1 MKKKLCFVLTI
12 LLMVSLFASGNRDEK
27 QTSEIKMEN
36 NQNTNLALN
45 INSDDSAYDDPRTL
59 EFCFKDDKGRSL
71 CLYHNIR
78 KQKGID
84 FEDYE
89 VYADWSTDTKIRKW
103 VKQDLD
109 GVSVIWSYADG
120 VILKMETESSNWST
134 KRGIKV
140 GDSISKV
147 IELYASDATVSY
159 YNFETGEGYVI
170 SEKEKPL
177 LFLREDNEGIL
188 VYVANLVAEEMMNI
202 RFTQKEGI
210 ITKIEIYT
218 N

>member
-1 MKKKLCFVLTI
+1 MKKLITI
-12 LLMVSLFASGNRDEK
+12 LIILLVVTGMFAMGKSTKVQES
-27 QTSEIKMEN
+27 QIKE
-36 NQNTNLALN
+36 TNLTPN
-45 INSDDSAYDDPRTL
+45 ENWDDSAYDDPRTL
-59 EFCFKDDKGRSL
+59 EFNLKNDKGINL
-71 CLYHNIR
+71 CIYHNIR

-109 GVSVIWSYADG
+109 GVSVIWNYADG

-202 RFTQKEGI
+202 RFTQKDGI

>member
-1 MKKKLCFVLTI
+1 MKKLITI
-12 LLMVSLFASGNRDEK
+12 LIILLVFTGVFAMGNSTKVQEP
-27 QTSEIKMEN
+27 QIKETILAPNEN
-36 NQNTNLALN
+36 W
-45 INSDDSAYDDPRTL
+45 DDSAYDDPRTL
-59 EFCFKDDKGRSL
+59 EFCLKNDKGINL

-84 FEDYE
+84 FENYE

-109 GVSVIWSYADG
+109 GVSVIWNYSDG

-159 YNFETGEGYVI
+159 YNFETGESYVI

-202 RFTQKEGI
+202 RFTQKDGI

>member
-1 MKKKLCFVLTI
+1 MKKLIAILII
-12 LLMVSLFASGNRDEK
+12 LLVFTGVFAMGNSTKVQEP
-27 QTSEIKMEN
+27 QIKE
-36 NQNTNLALN
+36 TNLAPN
-45 INSDDSAYDDPRTL
+45 ENWDDSAYDDPRTL
-59 EFCFKDDKGRSL
+59 EFCLKNDKGINL

-84 FEDYE
+84 FENYE

-109 GVSVIWSYADG
+109 GVSVIWNYSDG

-159 YNFETGEGYVI
+159 YNFETGESYVI

-202 RFTQKEGI
+202 RFTQKDGI

>member
-1 MKKKLCFVLTI
+1 MKKLITI
-12 LLMVSLFASGNRDEK
+12 LIILLVVTGMFAMGKSTKVQES
-27 QTSEIKMEN
+27 QIKE
-36 NQNTNLALN
+36 TNLAPN
-45 INSDDSAYDDPRTL
+45 ENWDDSAYDDPRTL
-59 EFCFKDDKGRSL
+59 EFCLKNDKGINL

-109 GVSVIWSYADG
+109 GVSVIWNYADG

-202 RFTQKEGI
+202 RFTQKDGI

>member
-1 MKKKLCFVLTI
+1 MKKLITI
-12 LLMVSLFASGNRDEK
+12 LIILLVFIGVFAMGNSTKVQEP
-27 QTSEIKMEN
+27 QIKE
-36 NQNTNLALN
+36 TNLAPN
-45 INSDDSAYDDPRTL
+45 ENWDDSAYDDPRTL
-59 EFCFKDDKGRSL
+59 EFCLKNDKGINL

-84 FEDYE
+84 FENYE

-109 GVSVIWSYADG
+109 GVSVIWNYSDG

-159 YNFETGEGYVI
+159 YNFETGESYVI

-202 RFTQKEGI
+202 RFTQKDGI

>member
-1 MKKKLCFVLTI
+1 MGKTRP
-12 LLMVSLFASGNRDEK
+12 G
-27 QTSEIKMEN
+27 
-36 NQNTNLALN
+36 
-45 INSDDSAYDDPRTL
+45 
-59 EFCFKDDKGRSL
+59 
-71 CLYHNIR
+71 
-78 KQKGID
+78 
-84 FEDYE
+84 
-89 VYADWSTDTKIRKW
+89 
-103 VKQDLD
+103 
-109 GVSVIWSYADG
+109 GVSVIWNYADG

-140 GDSISKV
+140 GDTISKV

-202 RFTQKEGI
+202 RFTQKDGI

>member
-1 MKKKLCFVLTI
+1 M
-12 LLMVSLFASGNRDEK
+12 GNSTKVQEP
-27 QTSEIKMEN
+27 QIKE
-36 NQNTNLALN
+36 TNLAPN
-45 INSDDSAYDDPRTL
+45 ENWDDSDYCDPRTL
-59 EFCFKDDKGRSL
+59 EFCLKNDKGINL

-84 FEDYE
+84 FEKYE

-109 GVSVIWSYADG
+109 GVSVIWSYSDG

-159 YNFETGEGYVI
+159 YNFETGESYVI

-202 RFTQKEGI
+202 RFTQKDGI

>member
-1 MKKKLCFVLTI
+1 MKKLITI
-12 LLMVSLFASGNRDEK
+12 LIILLVVTGVFAMGKSTKVQES
-27 QTSEIKMEN
+27 QIKE
-36 NQNTNLALN
+36 TNLTPN
-45 INSDDSAYDDPRTL
+45 ENWDDSAYDDPRTL
-59 EFCFKDDKGRSL
+59 EFNLKNDKGINL
-71 CLYHNIR
+71 CIFHNIR

-109 GVSVIWSYADG
+109 GVSVIWNYMNGA
-120 VILKMETESSNWST
+120 ILIMETESSNWST

-140 GDSISKV
+140 GDTISKV
-147 IELYASDATVSY
+147 IELYASDAKVSY

-202 RFTQKEGI
+202 RFTQKDGI

>member
-1 MKKKLCFVLTI
+1 MKKLITI
-12 LLMVSLFASGNRDEK
+12 LVILLVVTGVFAMGKSTKVQES
-27 QTSEIKMEN
+27 QIKE
-36 NQNTNLALN
+36 TNLTPN
-45 INSDDSAYDDPRTL
+45 ENWDDSAYDDPRTL
-59 EFCFKDDKGRSL
+59 EFNLKNDKGINL
-71 CLYHNIR
+71 CIYHNIR

-109 GVSVIWSYADG
+109 GVSVIWNYADG

-140 GDSISKV
+140 GDTISKV

>member
-1 MKKKLCFVLTI
+1 MKKLITI
-12 LLMVSLFASGNRDEK
+12 LIILLVVTGVFAMGKSTKVQES
-27 QTSEIKMEN
+27 QIKE
-36 NQNTNLALN
+36 TNLTPN
-45 INSDDSAYDDPRTL
+45 ENWDDSAYDDPRTL
-59 EFCFKDDKGRSL
+59 EFNLKNDKGINL
-71 CLYHNIR
+71 CIYHNIR

-109 GVSVIWSYADG
+109 GVSVIWNYADG

-202 RFTQKEGI
+202 RFTQKDGI

>member
-1 MKKKLCFVLTI
+1 MKKLITI
-12 LLMVSLFASGNRDEK
+12 LIILLVVTGVFAMGKSTKVQES
-27 QTSEIKMEN
+27 QIKE
-36 NQNTNLALN
+36 TNLTPN
-45 INSDDSAYDDPRTL
+45 ENWDDSAYDDPRTL
-59 EFCFKDDKGRSL
+59 EFNLKNDKGINL
-71 CLYHNIR
+71 CIYHNIR

-109 GVSVIWSYADG
+109 GVSVIWNYADG

-140 GDSISKV
+140 GDTISKV
-147 IELYASDATVSY
+147 IELYASDAKVSY

-202 RFTQKEGI
+202 RFTQKDGI

>member
-1 MKKKLCFVLTI
+1 MKKLITI
-12 LLMVSLFASGNRDEK
+12 LIILLVVTGVFAMGKSTKVQESQSK
-27 QTSEIKMEN
+27 E
-36 NQNTNLALN
+36 TNLTPN
-45 INSDDSAYDDPRTL
+45 ENWDDSAYDDPRTL
-59 EFCFKDDKGRSL
+59 EFNLKNDKGINL
-71 CLYHNIR
+71 CIYHNIR

-109 GVSVIWSYADG
+109 GVSVIWNYADG

-140 GDSISKV
+140 GDTISKV

-159 YNFETGEGYVI
+159 YNFETDEGYVI

>member
-1 MKKKLCFVLTI
+1 MKKLITI
-12 LLMVSLFASGNRDEK
+12 LIILLVVTGVFAMGKSTKVQES
-27 QTSEIKMEN
+27 QIKE
-36 NQNTNLALN
+36 TNLTPN
-45 INSDDSAYDDPRTL
+45 ENWDDSAYDDPRTL
-59 EFCFKDDKGRSL
+59 EFNLKNDKGINL
-71 CLYHNIR
+71 CIYHNIR

-103 VKQDLD
+103 VKQEID
-109 GVSVIWSYADG
+109 GLSVIWNYADG

-140 GDSISKV
+140 GDTISKV

-202 RFTQKEGI
+202 RFTQKDGI

>member
-1 MKKKLCFVLTI
+1 MKKLITI
-12 LLMVSLFASGNRDEK
+12 LIILLVVTGVFAMGKSTKVQES
-27 QTSEIKMEN
+27 QIKE
-36 NQNTNLALN
+36 TNLTPN
-45 INSDDSAYDDPRTL
+45 ENWDDSAYDDPRTL
-59 EFCFKDDKGRSL
+59 EFNLKNDKGINL
-71 CLYHNIR
+71 CIYHNIR

-84 FEDYE
+84 FEGYE

-109 GVSVIWSYADG
+109 GVSVIWNYADG

-140 GDSISKV
+140 GDTISKV

>member
-1 MKKKLCFVLTI
+1 MKKLIAILII
-12 LLMVSLFASGNRDEK
+12 LLVFTGVFAMGNSTKVQEP
-27 QTSEIKMEN
+27 QIKE
-36 NQNTNLALN
+36 TNLAPN
-45 INSDDSAYDDPRTL
+45 ENWDDSDYYDSRTL
-59 EFCFKDDKGRSL
+59 EFCLKNDKGINL

-84 FEDYE
+84 FENYE

-109 GVSVIWSYADG
+109 GVSVIWNYSDG

-159 YNFETGEGYVI
+159 YNFETGESYVI

-202 RFTQKEGI
+202 RFTQKDGI

>member
-1 MKKKLCFVLTI
+1 MKKLITI
-12 LLMVSLFASGNRDEK
+12 LIILLVVTGVFAMGKSTKVQES
-27 QTSEIKMEN
+27 QIKE
-36 NQNTNLALN
+36 TNLTPN
-45 INSDDSAYDDPRTL
+45 ENWDDSAYDDPRTL
-59 EFCFKDDKGRSL
+59 EFNLKNDKGINL
-71 CLYHNIR
+71 CIYHNIR

-109 GVSVIWSYADG
+109 GVSVIWNYMNGA
-120 VILKMETESSNWST
+120 ILIMETESSNWST

-140 GDSISKV
+140 GDTISKV
-147 IELYASDATVSY
+147 IELYASDAKVSY

-202 RFTQKEGI
+202 RFTQKDGI

>member
-1 MKKKLCFVLTI
+1 MKKLITI
-12 LLMVSLFASGNRDEK
+12 LIILLVVTGMFAMGKSTKVQES
-27 QTSEIKMEN
+27 QIKE
-36 NQNTNLALN
+36 TNLTPN
-45 INSDDSAYDDPRTL
+45 ENWDDSAYDDPRTL
-59 EFCFKDDKGRSL
+59 EFNLKNDKGINL
-71 CLYHNIR
+71 CIYHNIR

-109 GVSVIWSYADG
+109 GVSVIWNYADG

-159 YNFETGEGYVI
+159 YNFETGESYVI

-202 RFTQKEGI
+202 RFTQKDGI

>member
-1 MKKKLCFVLTI
+1 MKKLITI
-12 LLMVSLFASGNRDEK
+12 LIILLVITGVFAMGKSTKVQES
-27 QTSEIKMEN
+27 QIKE
-36 NQNTNLALN
+36 TNLTPN
-45 INSDDSAYDDPRTL
+45 ENWDDSAYDDPRTL
-59 EFCFKDDKGRSL
+59 EFNLKNDKGINL
-71 CLYHNIR
+71 CIYHNIR

-109 GVSVIWSYADG
+109 GVSVIWNYADG

-140 GDSISKV
+140 GDTISKV

>member
-1 MKKKLCFVLTI
+1 MKRLITI
-12 LLMVSLFASGNRDEK
+12 LIILLVVTGMFAMGKSTKVQES
-27 QTSEIKMEN
+27 QIKE
-36 NQNTNLALN
+36 TNLAPN
-45 INSDDSAYDDPRTL
+45 ENWDDSAYDDPRTL
-59 EFCFKDDKGRSL
+59 EFCLKNDKGINL

-109 GVSVIWSYADG
+109 GVSVIWNYADG

-140 GDSISKV
+140 GDTISKV

-202 RFTQKEGI
+202 RFTQKDGI

>member
-1 MKKKLCFVLTI
+1 MKKLITI
-12 LLMVSLFASGNRDEK
+12 LIILLVVTGVFAMGKSTKVQESQSK
-27 QTSEIKMEN
+27 E
-36 NQNTNLALN
+36 TNLTPN
-45 INSDDSAYDDPRTL
+45 ENWDDSAYDDPRTL
-59 EFCFKDDKGRSL
+59 EFNLKNDKGINL
-71 CLYHNIR
+71 CIYHNIR

-109 GVSVIWSYADG
+109 GVSVIWNYADG

-140 GDSISKV
+140 GDTISKV

>member
-1 MKKKLCFVLTI
+1 MKKLITI
-12 LLMVSLFASGNRDEK
+12 LIILLVFTGVFAMGNSTKVQEL
-27 QTSEIKMEN
+27 QIKE
-36 NQNTNLALN
+36 TNLAPN
-45 INSDDSAYDDPRTL
+45 ENWDDSAYDDPRTL
-59 EFCFKDDKGRSL
+59 EFNLKNDKGINL

-84 FEDYE
+84 FENYE

-109 GVSVIWSYADG
+109 GVSVIWNYSDG

-170 SEKEKPL
+170 LEKEKPL

-202 RFTQKEGI
+202 RFTQKDGI

>member
-1 MKKKLCFVLTI
+1 MKKLITI
-12 LLMVSLFASGNRDEK
+12 LIILLVVTGVFAMGKSTKVQES
-27 QTSEIKMEN
+27 QIKE
-36 NQNTNLALN
+36 TNLTPN
-45 INSDDSAYDDPRTL
+45 ENWDDSAYDDPRTL
-59 EFCFKDDKGRSL
+59 EFNLKNDKGINL
-71 CLYHNIR
+71 CIYHNIR

-103 VKQDLD
+103 VKQEND
-109 GVSVIWSYADG
+109 GLSVIWNYADG

-140 GDSISKV
+140 GDTISKV

-202 RFTQKEGI
+202 RFTQKDGI

>member
-1 MKKKLCFVLTI
+1 MKKLIAILII
-12 LLMVSLFASGNRDEK
+12 LLVVTGVFAIGKSTKVQES
-27 QTSEIKMEN
+27 QIKE
-36 NQNTNLALN
+36 TNLTPN
-45 INSDDSAYDDPRTL
+45 ENWDDSAYDDPRTL
-59 EFCFKDDKGRSL
+59 EFNLKNDKGINL

-202 RFTQKEGI
+202 RFTQKDGI

>member
-1 MKKKLCFVLTI
+1 MKKLITI
-12 LLMVSLFASGNRDEK
+12 LIILLVVTGVFAMGKSTKVQES
-27 QTSEIKMEN
+27 QIKE
-36 NQNTNLALN
+36 TNLTPN
-45 INSDDSAYDDPRTL
+45 ENWDDSAYDDPRTL
-59 EFCFKDDKGRSL
+59 EFNLKNDKGINL
-71 CLYHNIR
+71 CIFHNIR

-109 GVSVIWSYADG
+109 GVSVIWNYADG

-140 GDSISKV
+140 GDTISKV
-147 IELYASDATVSY
+147 IELYASDAKVSY

-202 RFTQKEGI
+202 RFTQKDGI

>member
-1 MKKKLCFVLTI
+1 MKKLITI
-12 LLMVSLFASGNRDEK
+12 LIILLVVTGVFAMGKSTKVQES
-27 QTSEIKMEN
+27 QIKE
-36 NQNTNLALN
+36 TNLTPN
-45 INSDDSAYDDPRTL
+45 ENWDDSAYDDPRTL
-59 EFCFKDDKGRSL
+59 EFNLKNDKGINL
-71 CLYHNIR
+71 CIYHNIR

-109 GVSVIWSYADG
+109 GVSVIWNYADG

-140 GDSISKV
+140 GDTISKV

>member
-1 MKKKLCFVLTI
+1 MKKLITI
-12 LLMVSLFASGNRDEK
+12 LIILLVFTGVFAMGNSTKVQET
-27 QTSEIKMEN
+27 QIKE
-36 NQNTNLALN
+36 TNLAPN
-45 INSDDSAYDDPRTL
+45 ENWDDSAYDDPRTL
-59 EFCFKDDKGRSL
+59 EFCLKNDKGINL

-84 FEDYE
+84 FENYE

-109 GVSVIWSYADG
+109 GVSVIWNYSDG

-159 YNFETGEGYVI
+159 YNFETGESYVI

-202 RFTQKEGI
+202 RFTQKDGI

>member
-1 MKKKLCFVLTI
+1 MKKLITI
-12 LLMVSLFASGNRDEK
+12 LIILLVFTGVFAMGNSTKVQEP
-27 QTSEIKMEN
+27 QIKE
-36 NQNTNLALN
+36 TNLAPN
-45 INSDDSAYDDPRTL
+45 ENWDDSAYDDPRTL
-59 EFCFKDDKGRSL
+59 EFCLKNDKGINL

-84 FEDYE
+84 FENYE

-109 GVSVIWSYADG
+109 GVSVIWNYSDG

-159 YNFETGEGYVI
+159 YNFETGESYVI

-177 LFLREDNEGIL
+177 LFLRDDNEGIL

-202 RFTQKEGI
+202 RFTQKDGI

>member
-1 MKKKLCFVLTI
+1 MKKLITI
-12 LLMVSLFASGNRDEK
+12 LIILLVVTGVFAMGKSTKVQES
-27 QTSEIKMEN
+27 QIKE
-36 NQNTNLALN
+36 TNLTPN
-45 INSDDSAYDDPRTL
+45 ENWDDSAYDDPRTL
-59 EFCFKDDKGRSL
+59 EFNLKNDKGINL
-71 CLYHNIR
+71 YIYHNIR

-109 GVSVIWSYADG
+109 GVSVIWNYADG

-202 RFTQKEGI
+202 RFTQKDGI

>member
-1 MKKKLCFVLTI
+1 MKKLITI
-12 LLMVSLFASGNRDEK
+12 LIILLVVTGMFAMGKSTKVQES
-27 QTSEIKMEN
+27 QIKE
-36 NQNTNLALN
+36 TNLTPN
-45 INSDDSAYDDPRTL
+45 ENWDDSAYDDPRTL
-59 EFCFKDDKGRSL
+59 EFNLKNDKGINL
-71 CLYHNIR
+71 CIYHNIR

-202 RFTQKEGI
+202 RFTQKDGI

>member
-1 MKKKLCFVLTI
+1 MKKLITI
-12 LLMVSLFASGNRDEK
+12 LIILLVVTGVFAMGKSTKVQES
-27 QTSEIKMEN
+27 QIKE
-36 NQNTNLALN
+36 TNLTPN
-45 INSDDSAYDDPRTL
+45 ENWDDSAYDDPRTL
-59 EFCFKDDKGRSL
+59 EFNLKNDKGINL
-71 CLYHNIR
+71 YIYHNIR

-109 GVSVIWSYADG
+109 GVSVIWNYADG

-159 YNFETGEGYVI
+159 YNFETGESYVI

-202 RFTQKEGI
+202 RFTQKDGI

>member
-1 MKKKLCFVLTI
+1 MKKLITI
-12 LLMVSLFASGNRDEK
+12 LIILLAFIGVFAMGNSTKE
-27 QTSEIKMEN
+27 QEPQIKE
-36 NQNTNLALN
+36 TNLAPN
-45 INSDDSAYDDPRTL
+45 ENWDDSDYYDPRTL
-59 EFCFKDDKGRSL
+59 EFCLKNDKGINL

-84 FEDYE
+84 FENYE

-109 GVSVIWSYADG
+109 GVSVIWNYSDG

-159 YNFETGEGYVI
+159 YNFETGESYVI

-202 RFTQKEGI
+202 RFSQKDGI